1 MTTKERLH
9 QLVEGL
15 PESEA
20 HAALRYLESLRQ
32 ETADP
37 VAAALESAPVDDE
50 PLTEGEIA
58 ALEAAERDWEEGN
71 FVSNDEAKRQLLQ
84 TP

>member
-32 ETADP
+32 EKADP
-37 VAAALESAPVDDE
+37 VAAALESAPEDDE
-50 PLTEGEIA
+50 PLTEGETSD
-58 ALEAAERDWEEGN
+58 LEAAERDWQEDR

>member
-9 QLVEGL
+9 QIVEGL
-15 PESEA
+15 PDSEA
-20 HAALRYLESLRQ
+20 HAALRYLEYLRQ
-32 ETADP
+32 EASDP
-37 VAAALESAPVDDE
+37 VAAVLGRAPEDDE
-50 PLTEGEIA
+50 PLTEEDLSE
-58 ALEAAERDWEEGN
+58 LEAAERDWQEGR

>member
-9 QLVEGL
+9 LLVEGL
-15 PESEA
+15 PDSEA
-20 HAALRYLESLRQ
+20 QAALRYLESLRQ
-32 ETADP
+32 EASDP
-37 VAAALESAPVDDE
+37 VSAALEGAPEDDE
-50 PLTEGEIA
+50 PLTEDEIA
-58 ALEAAERDWEEGN
+58 DLEGAERDWQEGN

>member
-9 QLVEGL
+9 QIVDGL

-20 HAALRYLESLRQ
+20 HAALRFLEYLRR
-32 ETADP
+32 ETSDP
-37 VAAALESAPVDDE
+37 VTAALQHAPEDDE
-50 PLTEGEIA
+50 PLTDKDLA
-58 ALEAAERDWEEGN
+58 DLEAAEREWQDGS
-71 FVSNDEAKRQLLQ
+71 FVSNDEAKHRLLQ